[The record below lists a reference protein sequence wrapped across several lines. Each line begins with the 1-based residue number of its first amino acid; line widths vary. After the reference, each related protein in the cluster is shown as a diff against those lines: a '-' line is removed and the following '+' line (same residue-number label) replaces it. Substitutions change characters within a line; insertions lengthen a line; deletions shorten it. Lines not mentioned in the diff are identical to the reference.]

1 MIKDIKIPAQDK
13 VCFKSK
19 YQSRVFDHWQE
30 IRGAHNIPKS
40 QDFRPQNFGRHVT
53 QIALVIYDN
62 CEGSFSDRLIGSKVS
77 QTLHINKAGD
87 SLSNACDKKI
97 NDTMRSLLGQSRTKA
112 IPLYFEGTMLPDEY
126 LPIGF
131 TALALPFSDNTTA
144 LIDDEDLMADTVLL
158 AFEFDKNTSVSI
170 D

>member
-13 VCFKSK
+13 VSFKSN
-19 YQSRVFDHWQE
+19 YQSKVFDHWKE

-40 QDFRPQNFGRHVT
+40 QDFRPQNFSRHVT
-53 QIALVIYDN
+53 QIALVKYDN
-62 CEGSFSDRLIGSKVS
+62 CEGSFFDKLIGSKVS
-77 QTLHINKAGD
+77 QTLHIDKAGD
-87 SLSNACDKKI
+87 SLSNARDRKI

-131 TALALPFSDNTTA
+131 TALALPFSDNTKGFT
-144 LIDDEDLMADTVLL
+144 DDDDLMADTVLL
-158 AFEFDKNTSVSI
+158 AFEFNKNIPASI